1 MPIINIP
8 SGKIIMSPQAF
19 TLEPIEHILEELC
32 APGHDFTGFIKVV
45 SGGNL
50 YLLLFYN
57 SRPYAAA
64 KTTNNTPANFSL
76 RDYFSTLGSLENS
89 KALLSIH
96 ATDPVLLKSLLVF
109 FQNPVTVKAPA
120 KLLNLETTIN
130 QIQREGSDALI
141 VLQKQQHLNF
151 FFFKNNTSG
160 AAYYSDTNFQ
170 IAADSST
177 ESQMLAYALQS
188 GEKINASIFRVTTT
202 TEDSD
207 AAVLSQL
214 EMFRLMHGENKQEI
228 HGENLV
234 LKVLYGP
241 QKGEILTGPVPCV
254 LGRKDTDIV
263 VNDPLV
269 SKRHAVLQIVNG
281 SLLLMDMNS
290 TNGTFVNGSRIKQ
303 QAIIQGDV
311 IMLGETTMS
320 VEKLSIPV

>member
-1 MPIINIP
+1 MSIINLP
-8 SGKIIMSPQAF
+8 SGKIIMPPQAF

-45 SGGNL
+45 SGENL
-50 YLLLFYN
+50 YLLFFYN
-57 SRPYAAA
+57 SRPYTAA
-64 KTTNNTPANFSL
+64 KTTNNAPSNISL

-96 ATDPVLLKSLLVF
+96 ATDPVLLKSLLIF

-141 VLQKQQHLNF
+141 VLQKQQHINF
-151 FFFKNNTSG
+151 FFFKNNTPG

-170 IAADSST
+170 IPIDST
-177 ESQMLAYALQS
+177 IESQMLAYALQP
-188 GEKINASIFRVTTT
+188 GEQINASIFRVTAT

-207 AAVLSQL
+207 AMVLSQL
-214 EMFRLMHGENKQEI
+214 EMFRLMRGENKQEI
-228 HGENLV
+228 DGENLV

-241 QKGEILTGPVPCV
+241 QKGEVLTGPVPCV

-269 SKRHAVLQIVNG
+269 SKRHAVLQLVNG

-320 VEKLSIPV
+320 VEKASIPA